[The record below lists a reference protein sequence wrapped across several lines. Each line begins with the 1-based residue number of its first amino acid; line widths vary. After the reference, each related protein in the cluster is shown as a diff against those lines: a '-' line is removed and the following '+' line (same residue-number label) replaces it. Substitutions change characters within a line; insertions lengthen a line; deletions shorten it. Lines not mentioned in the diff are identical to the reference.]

1 MTLVELLVVLT
12 ILAILAA
19 VAMTATDVF
28 VDQGRY
34 DANART
40 LTSIQEAVVGPD
52 NARQPDGTLLST
64 GFVADVGRLPMAV
77 GTDPT
82 TALAELWTIPNGL
95 AAFAVRPAPSDGEV
109 LVASGWRGPYLRLPV
124 GRNSLRDGW
133 GNSLDLLDAGGNTAA
148 AGAPIASVRSRG
160 ADNAAGGSGGY
171 DLDLSVTFATAMA
184 VSGNVYLLDG
194 SGRTNPTDPSQVHVT
209 LFGPD
214 PATGG
219 VKETTVSVTKD
230 PNSGVVS
237 YSATTTLGPRCL
249 RAYLGN
255 PSTRKSAVVQVQ
267 RGGVQHLD
275 IK

>member
-1 MTLVELLVVLT
+1 
-12 ILAILAA
+12 
-19 VAMTATDVF
+19 MTATDVF

-52 NARQPDGTLLST
+52 NARQPDGTLLSS
-64 GFVADVGRLPMAV
+64 GFVADLGRLPMAV

-95 AAFAVRPAPSDGEV
+95 AAFAVRPAPSDAEV

-194 SGRTNPTDPSQVHVT
+194 SGQRTNPTDPSQVHVT

-214 PATGG
+214 PATGV
-219 VKETTVSVTKD
+219 VKETTAPVTTA
-230 PNSGVVS
+230 NGVVS

-255 PSTRKSAVVQVQ
+255 PATRKSAVVQVQ